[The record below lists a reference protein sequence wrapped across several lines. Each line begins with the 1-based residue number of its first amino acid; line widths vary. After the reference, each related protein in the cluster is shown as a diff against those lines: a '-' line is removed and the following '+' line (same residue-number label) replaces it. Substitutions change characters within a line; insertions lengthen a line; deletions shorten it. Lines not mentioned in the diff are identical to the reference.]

1 MERPIR
7 PEAIRIMAEME
18 RELSPE
24 FSPEDSRLY
33 VERKREKPL
42 VVRYDIIHMAY
53 FALSLSLTDTN
64 LILIV
69 PGLEK
74 KLSLQT
80 YGHELTHTLRG
91 EAPHYNITLAEC
103 LARGVHFFN
112 SIHKDADG
120 IYDSPKE
127 DIAESVGQFM
137 LACYLRKEQ
146 SLPSVIK
153 RMYRYG

>member
-1 MERPIR
+1 MKRPLPR
-7 PEAIRIMAEME
+7 EAIRIIAEMK
-18 RELSPE
+18 RELPPE

-53 FALSLSLTDTN
+53 FGFSLSLTDTD
-64 LILIV
+64 LILII

-91 EAPHYNITLAEC
+91 DAPHYNITLAEC
-103 LARGVHFFN
+103 LAQGVHFFN
-112 SIHKDADG
+112 SIHKDAGG

-137 LACYLRKEQ
+137 LSCYLRKEQ
-146 SLPSVIK
+146 SLPSIIK